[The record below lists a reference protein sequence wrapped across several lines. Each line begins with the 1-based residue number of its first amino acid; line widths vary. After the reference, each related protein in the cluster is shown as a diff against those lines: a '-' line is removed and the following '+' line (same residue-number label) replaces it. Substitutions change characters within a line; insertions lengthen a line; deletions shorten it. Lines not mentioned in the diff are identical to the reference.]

1 MQPTVKEFIQKIRQE
16 LSDVYPPHEAF
27 QFAWLIFEHL
37 FGWSKTELMLNDHT
51 KLNDSEH
58 LFVQKALEKLI
69 NHEPIQYI
77 LGKTEFFGLPV
88 KVNPSVLVPRPETEE
103 LVEWIIQSVSPGKP
117 VDILDIGTGSGC
129 IAIALAKMLPK
140 ACVSAWDISQ
150 DALNTAAENAHINEV
165 KIHLERKNVLNLSS
179 SDIKPFDVI
188 VSNPPYVRESEK
200 ELMQSN
206 VLNYEPH
213 VALFVSDSD
222 PLLFFRA
229 IAEYADTALNENGKL
244 FFEINRDFG
253 EPVRKLLAGYG
264 FRNIEL
270 RKDLSGNCRMVKAD
284 KPVRSNHESSD

>member
-1 MQPTVKEFIQKIRQE
+1 MQPTVKDLIQKIRQG
-16 LSDVYPPHEAF
+16 LSDVYPPHEVF

-37 FGWSKTELMLNDHT
+37 FGWSKTELILNDQT
-51 KLNDSEH
+51 KLNDSEY
-58 LFVQKALEKLI
+58 LFVQKTLEGLK

-77 LGKTEFFGLPV
+77 LGKTEFFGLPM
-88 KVNPSVLVPRPETEE
+88 KVNPTVLVPRPETEE
-103 LVEWIIQSVSPGKP
+103 LVEWIIQSVSSNKP
-117 VDILDIGTGSGC
+117 VAILDIGTGSGC

-140 ACVSAWDISQ
+140 AGVSAWDISQ
-150 DALNTAAENAHINEV
+150 EALNTAAENAHINEV
-165 KIHLERKNVLNLSS
+165 KIHFEKKNILNLSL
-179 SDIKPFDVI
+179 SDVKPFDVI

-200 ELMQSN
+200 ELMLSN

-222 PLLFFRA
+222 PLIFFRA
-229 IAEYADTALNENGKL
+229 IAGYAEAALNEKGTL

-253 EPVRKLLAGYG
+253 EPVKKLLAGYG

-284 KPVRSNHESSD
+284 KPVRSNYENFH